1 MADTARKTLN
11 IATKTKGMNYNVQLY
26 AKILLE
32 NQTNKQVTKHSTR
45 HLTVN
50 EVCYETSTESDYIF
64 MFATFPS
71 NLNVQTIHQSQVQH
85 NEVEQI
91 NFDSITVKLSCTDA
105 KYTFSIPTRMRN
117 RFFEQRM
124 NDLAKFLKEEV
135 ESVPRNDF
143 SSEDDF
149 SNSPGRPLD
158 RKQSLRRESVY
169 DPGDTSDGIPP
180 INQSKMSENR
190 KMSIKG
196 NLERR
201 NTYTARMFP
210 ESVTGQST
218 SSHQGASSNSM
229 SGPPTWTQL
238 IVQNDDQIEKVVQE
252 LLRQAPPSR
261 PLTVN
266 IFKNLESIDSR
277 AAELRLLT
285 EKLEKLP
292 DIAGRT
298 ELKEKLLELVQT
310 FP

>member
-1 MADTARKTLN
+1 M
-11 IATKTKGMNYNVQLY
+11 
-26 AKILLE
+26 
-32 NQTNKQVTKHSTR
+32 S
-45 HLTVN
+45 
-50 EVCYETSTESDYIF
+50 
-64 MFATFPS
+64 
-71 NLNVQTIHQSQVQH
+71 
-85 NEVEQI
+85 
-91 NFDSITVKLSCTDA
+91 
-105 KYTFSIPTRMRN
+105 N

-135 ESVPRNDF
+135 ESVLPKKSRRTRTTIIQKANGDKVQ
-143 SSEDDF
+143 
-149 SNSPGRPLD
+149 NSGR
-158 RKQSLRRESVY
+158 S
-169 DPGDTSDGIPP
+169 TDGIPP